1 MFSARVPPLGS
12 NRVARV
18 VARLRAGG
26 RPLLDLTTSNPT
38 TAGLAYPPDLLGSL
52 DVPDG
57 LVYRPHPRG
66 HLEARRSV
74 ADDLAG
80 RGVEVSPER
89 IVLTASTSESYAVLF
104 KLLCDP
110 GDLALVPQPSYPLFE
125 YLTRLEGVVSSPYQ
139 LEYYGRWRVDLDSV
153 ERGLEPR
160 VRALLMVNPNNPTG
174 SWVAADD
181 LARVRELALRQ
192 DVALVSDEVFDRYT
206 WDPAVADRAG
216 GLVNDPDLL
225 TFTLGGLSKAVGLP
239 QVKLGWM
246 VVGGPDRLAR
256 PALERLD
263 FICDSFLSVSTSVQ
277 LAAGTLLRAG
287 RSVADQIRARV
298 RDNLGFLDEAVA
310 RYPGIQRLR
319 AEGGWYAVLQVPTLG
334 SEEGLVIGL
343 LEEDGV
349 LVHPGYFYDFPRE
362 SFLILSLLSPTEE
375 FRDAAARVLPRASG

>member
-1 MFSARVPPLGS
+1 
-12 NRVARV
+12 
-18 VARLRAGG
+18 
-26 RPLLDLTTSNPT
+26 
-38 TAGLAYPPDLLGSL
+38 
-52 DVPDG
+52 
-57 LVYRPHPRG
+57 
-66 HLEARRSV
+66 
-74 ADDLAG
+74 
-80 RGVEVSPER
+80 
-89 IVLTASTSESYAVLF
+89 
-104 KLLCDP
+104 
-110 GDLALVPQPSYPLFE
+110 
-125 YLTRLEGVVSSPYQ
+125 
-139 LEYYGRWRVDLDSV
+139 
-153 ERGLEPR
+153 
-160 VRALLMVNPNNPTG
+160 MVNPNNPTG

-192 DVALVSDEVFDRYT
+192 GVALVSDEVFDRYT

-263 FICDSFLSVSTSVQ
+263 FICDSLLSVSTSVQ

-310 RYPGIQRLR
+310 RYPSIQRLR

-334 SEEGLVIGL
+334 SEEALVIGL

-375 FRDAAARVLPRASG
+375 CREAAARVLPRASG